1 MGGVDKGLQ
10 IFKGKTLASHTIERL
25 QLGEGT
31 GPIFINANRNL
42 EIYKELGFTVVS
54 DPLSDF
60 AGPLAGFLA
69 GLNQCSTPW
78 MLTVPCDTPNFP
90 LDISQR
96 LMQAAVTSSSEIAMV
111 SAREEDNLGNEQW
124 RPQPVFCLMQTRLLS
139 SLVAFTAQGG
149 RKIDAWTNQHKTV
162 LVPFDKDGEAQAFFN
177 ANTLE
182 ELKSIDSPTK
192 YEIS

>member
-10 IFKGKTLASHTIERL
+10 IFKGKTLTSHTIERL